1 MRPQQTLTGVNH
13 TAIHHPYRT
22 QRVRVKVGGPT
33 TRGNRTRFAVTVLTK
48 GLQKKKKCITKPF
61 KTSSKQPSPNPS
73 ENARKRVQFWG
84 VVLTKIP
91 RARFRNASKIIEI
104 NIGVFQNRDVTKT
117 RGNGEQIWVVVLTK
131 IPVLDLETFQKYL
144 LCTGAWVL
152 SSTM

>member
-1 MRPQQTLTGVNH
+1 M
-13 TAIHHPYRT
+13 
-22 QRVRVKVGGPT
+22 RVKVGVSNSRRNGEHFGAT
-33 TRGNRTRFAVTVLTK
+33 F
-48 GLQKKKKCITKPF
+48 
-61 KTSSKQPSPNPS
+61 
-73 ENARKRVQFWG
+73 
-84 VVLTKIP
+84 LTKIS